1 VTSEFSPSVLMSYQ
15 QPVAHLATV
24 LGIPDVCG
32 PVSQVLVYTLDK
44 TIVYNWISLDINAL
58 NVTVK
63 NTQTGDKGSY
73 NFSLISTLVWYPNV
87 QKN

>member
-1 VTSEFSPSVLMSYQ
+1 M
-15 QPVAHLATV
+15 AHLATI

-32 PVSQVLVYTLDK
+32 PVSQVLVNSLDSE
-44 TIVYNWISLDINAL
+44 IVYNWISLDIDAL
-58 NVTVK
+58 RVLVQ

-73 NFSLISTLVWYPNV
+73 NFNLISTLDWYPNV